1 MSGCRLEAREISKSF
16 GGVAAVDNVSFTAE
30 AGAITGIV
38 GPNGAGKTTLFNLLT
53 GVYAADHGQLIIDDT
68 TVGRS
73 GWQPHKIA
81 RLGVARTFQSA
92 RVFPNLNVFDNVL
105 VGAEAGP
112 GGKWGAGAPHAGGRG
127 RTGKR
132 QSSAALAAEVTALL
146 TALDLSERSRVA
158 ASTLPAGSQKVVELA
173 RVLLGRPKVLLLD
186 EPASGL
192 SEAETARLADILVAV
207 RSLGITVIIVD
218 HNLRLVMGICDQ
230 VVVMD
235 AGRVIAS
242 GDPTAVQAD
251 PAVRAAYL
259 GAAE

>member
-1 MSGCRLEAREISKSF
+1 MREEGAARQKKPS
-16 GGVAAVDNVSFTAE
+16 AE
-30 AGAITGIV
+30 
-38 GPNGAGKTTLFNLLT
+38 L
-53 GVYAADHGQLIIDDT
+53 Q
-68 TVGRS
+68 
-73 GWQPHKIA
+73 
-81 RLGVARTFQSA
+81 
-92 RVFPNLNVFDNVL
+92 
-105 VGAEAGP
+105 
-112 GGKWGAGAPHAGGRG
+112 
-127 RTGKR
+127 
-132 QSSAALAAEVTALL
+132 AEVTALL

-242 GDPTAVQAD
+242 GDPAAVQAD

>member
-1 MSGCRLEAREISKSF
+1 VSGCRLEAREISKSF

-53 GVYAADHGQLIIDDT
+53 GVYAADQGQLVIDET
-68 TVGRS
+68 TVSRT
-73 GWQPHKIA
+73 GWRPHKIA

-105 VGAEAGP
+105 VGAEAGLAKKKKQP
-112 GGKWGAGAPHAGGRG
+112 
-127 RTGKR
+127 
-132 QSSAALAAEVTALL
+132 SSAELQAEVTALL

-207 RSLGITVIIVD
+207 RSLGITVILVD

-242 GDPTAVQAD
+242 GDPAAVQAD